1 MNFIFRQIMCLTT
14 IRFWLLIT
22 NNRKVMKMSK
32 REIFLLA
39 NLGCWK
45 EWSMNFPTM
54 SSFDIQGFPS
64 GIFGPNKN
72 ALFAWIKIQW
82 LWSSTFQTKMQYLPI
97 AMKKSES
104 RKKSETVIRSLHVQ
118 KKADQRSMDFM
129 IFMTLF
135 NFHCFYTVF
144 QMKHFLWPI
153 NHYVTLAKQENCC
166 QSTQF
171 PSKPKQMVTGDLLI
185 VF

>member
-1 MNFIFRQIMCLTT
+1 MLNYHKI
-14 IRFWLLIT
+14 LIT
-22 NNRKVMKMSK
+22 NYQQPQSNEDVED
-32 REIFLLA
+32 REKFFFFCL
-39 NLGCWK
+39 LGCWK

-118 KKADQRSMDFM
+118 KKADQSSMNFM